1 MDEEKLLSKAA
12 RGDTAA
18 FEALIEPHMTKVYN
32 IAYRICQNADDA
44 ADAAQDAFLK
54 AFGNISKFKGGAK
67 FSTWLYRIATN
78 AALDMVK
85 GRGRHGAYSLD
96 AEISGEDGEVLRE
109 IPSDAPLPQEEAE
122 RAEVRREINAALAR
136 LSDPDR
142 SIIVLRDING
152 MAYRELSEILG
163 CSEGTVK
170 SRLSRARQKLR
181 EILSKNRELFCD

>member
-18 FEALIEPHMTKVYN
+18 FEALIEPHMTAVYN
-32 IAYRICQNADDA
+32 IAYRICRNADDA

-78 AALDMVK
+78 SALDTVK
-85 GRGRHGAYSLD
+85 RRGRHGAYSLD
-96 AEISGEDGEVLRE
+96 AEISGEDGDILRE
-109 IPSDAPLPQEEAE
+109 IPSDTPLPQEEAE
-122 RAEVRREINAALAR
+122 RSEVRREINAALGK
-136 LSDPDR
+136 LSADDR
-142 SIIVLRDING
+142 SIIALRDING
-152 MAYRELSEILG
+152 MSYREISEILG

-170 SRLSRARQKLR
+170 SRLSRARQRLR